1 MKIAIRIF
9 FIFCLLFV
17 LAGAGCMGAGFVLG
31 GSFEEVSRIGGEAP
45 LDFWKNDVVRR
56 LAGFSFAR
64 RSSREDA
71 GGTAGIN
78 GTGVS
83 FSQVNNLRIS
93 VTAGALEILEGEGE
107 EIFVESSSDRTK
119 AELVNGT
126 LTVQDSWKGWHMD
139 QPVTQIKI
147 PAGYTFKKITLTGAG
162 GEITSGD
169 LTAGSLLIEAN
180 ASDITIDGRL
190 QVGEKLEVNANAAD
204 VAIEQAAW
212 MPTAVLNS
220 NAGDIDV
227 TFEGNRSDYDV
238 SATSN
243 MGDIE
248 VEDEGDE
255 EPGRSPAGQ
264 IEAKSN
270 MGNIDI
276 GFKKQ
281 D

>member
-1 MKIAIRIF
+1 
-9 FIFCLLFV
+9 
-17 LAGAGCMGAGFVLG
+17 
-31 GSFEEVSRIGGEAP
+31 
-45 LDFWKNDVVRR
+45 
-56 LAGFSFAR
+56 
-64 RSSREDA
+64 
-71 GGTAGIN
+71 
-78 GTGVS
+78 
-83 FSQVNNLRIS
+83 
-93 VTAGALEILEGEGE
+93 
-107 EIFVESSSDRTK
+107 
-119 AELVNGT
+119 
-126 LTVQDSWKGWHMD
+126 
-139 QPVTQIKI
+139 
-147 PAGYTFKKITLTGAG
+147 
-162 GEITSGD
+162 
-169 LTAGSLLIEAN
+169 
-180 ASDITIDGRL
+180 
-190 QVGEKLEVNANAAD
+190 
-204 VAIEQAAW
+204 

-276 GFKKQ
+276 GFEKQ

>member
-56 LAGFSFAR
+56 LAGFSFAW

-83 FSQVNNLRIS
+83 FSQVDNLRIS

-119 AELVNGT
+119 AELVDGT

-147 PAGYTFKKITLTGAG
+147 PAGYSFKKITLTGAG

-180 ASDITIDGRL
+180 ASDITIDGR
-190 QVGEKLEVNANAAD
+190 
-204 VAIEQAAW
+204 QAAW
-212 MPTAVLNS
+212 TPTGVLNS

-276 GFKKQ
+276 GFEKQ